1 MEPEPN
7 FEDALKQLEAIVDDL
22 ERGEPEL
29 SAALTKYEQGVRLLA
44 RCHGVLDRAE
54 QSVALLA
61 GVDGAGNPI
70 TTPFLE
76 ETSAEPDAAPA
87 ARPAAKPRKRPPT
100 PPAGDADALIPF

>member
-7 FEDALKQLEAIVDDL
+7 FEDALKQLETIVDDL

-44 RCHGVLDRAE
+44 RCHVVLDRAE

-70 TTPFLE
+70 TTPFPVE
-76 ETSAEPDAAPA
+76 ISDEPEAAPA
-87 ARPAAKPRKRPPT
+87 ARLAPKSRKRSPAPPG
-100 PPAGDADALIPF
+100 GDTDTFIPF